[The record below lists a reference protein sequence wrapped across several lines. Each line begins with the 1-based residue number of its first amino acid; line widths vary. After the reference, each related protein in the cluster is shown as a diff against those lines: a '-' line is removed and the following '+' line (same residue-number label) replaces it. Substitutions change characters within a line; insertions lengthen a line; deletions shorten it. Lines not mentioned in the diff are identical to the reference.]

1 MNEIIKGIRWAG
13 SVCKQSS
20 SRIRQGVADLV
31 ELVDEWCR
39 RLILSLHIVVIK
51 FGGVKVRGFNCASNY
66 RK

>member
-13 SVCKQSS
+13 SVSRQSS
-20 SRIRQGVADLV
+20 PCIRQRVADLV

-39 RLILSLHIVVIK
+39 RLILSLHIVVIG
-51 FGGVKVRGFNCASNY
+51 FGSVKVCGFNCASNY